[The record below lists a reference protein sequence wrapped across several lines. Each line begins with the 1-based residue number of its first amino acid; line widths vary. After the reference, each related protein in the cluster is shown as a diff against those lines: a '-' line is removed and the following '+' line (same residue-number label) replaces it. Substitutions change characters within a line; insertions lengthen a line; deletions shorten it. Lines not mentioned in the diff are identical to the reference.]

1 MKDYPKDLKVVY
13 KHFVV
18 HPQLATIPAL
28 AACAADKQGKFH
40 KMYELM
46 LRPHEIVHCYDGHE
60 ALQNLGDHPDTELI
74 LLDLNMPRMSGLE
87 FLGHIK
93 ADPVFSLIPV
103 VIVSTEGKEEDTQ
116 RGLEA
121 GAAAYITK
129 PFQRED
135 IVEVITRLTR
145 TA

>member
-1 MKDYPKDLKVVY
+1 MKKKILVVEDS
-13 KHFVV
+13 KLV
-18 HPQLATIPAL
+18 HR
-28 AACAADKQGKFH
+28 
-40 KMYELM
+40 MYEMM

-60 ALQNLGDHPDTELI
+60 ALQSLGDHADTQLI

-87 FLGHIK
+87 FLSRVK
-93 ADPVFSLIPV
+93 EDPVFSKIPV

-135 IVEVITRLTR
+135 IVEVIDRLTED
-145 TA
+145 

>member
-1 MKDYPKDLKVVY
+1 MPLKKKILVVEDS
-13 KHFVV
+13 KLV
-18 HPQLATIPAL
+18 
-28 AACAADKQGKFH
+28 H

-103 VIVSTEGKEEDTQ
+103 VIVSTEGKEEDTI
-116 RGLEA
+116 RGLKL
-121 GAAAYITK
+121 GAKGYVKK
-129 PFQRED
+129 PFQASELHGL
-135 IVEVITRLTR
+135 IEKITSG
-145 TA
+145 

>member
-1 MKDYPKDLKVVY
+1 LKKKILVVEDS
-13 KHFVV
+13 KLV
-18 HPQLATIPAL
+18 
-28 AACAADKQGKFH
+28 H

-87 FLGHIK
+87 FLSHIK
-93 ADPVFSLIPV
+93 ADPVFSKIPV

-116 RGLEA
+116 RGLDA

-135 IVEVITRLTR
+135 IVEVINRLTK
-145 TA
+145 A

>member
-1 MKDYPKDLKVVY
+1 MPLKKKILVVEDS
-13 KHFVV
+13 KLV
-18 HPQLATIPAL
+18 
-28 AACAADKQGKFH
+28 H

-87 FLGHIK
+87 FLGHVK

-135 IVEVITRLTR
+135 IVEVITRLTK